1 MRHSYN
7 FIDITGQRF
16 GRLVVLRYA
25 PEWKVGY
32 WRVRCDC
39 GTEFFTEGRAMRTGR
54 TRSCGCLRQD
64 FCRELGK
71 GGYGVGKRFRQLLAT
86 KETPDGV
93 RRIPGTSATLANI
106 FELSRSC
113 INAHVRSGK
122 PVKGYTIRLQTP
134 TP

>member
-25 PEWKVGY
+25 PEWKGGY

-39 GTEFFTEGRAMRTGR
+39 GTEFFAEGTAMRHGR
-54 TRSCGCLRQD
+54 TRSCGCLRQE

-71 GGYGVGKRFRQLLAT
+71 GGYGVGKRHRLLQMQRPVD
-86 KETPDGV
+86 KGF
-93 RRIPGTSATLANI
+93 IKILGTSDELA
-106 FELSRSC
+106 ERMGVTRAC
-113 INAHVRSGK
+113 INSHVRTGK
-122 PVKGYTIRLQTP
+122 PVKGYTIKTCQP
-134 TP
+134 

>member
-7 FIDITGQRF
+7 FVDITGQRF

-39 GTEFFTEGRAMRTGR
+39 GTEFFTEGRALRRGR
-54 TRSCGCLRQD
+54 TTSCGCYRAER
-64 FCRELGK
+64 CRELGK
-71 GGYGVGKRFRQLLAT
+71 AGYGVGRRPRLLQMQRPVD
-86 KETPDGV
+86 KGFI
-93 RRIPGTSATLANI
+93 RILGTSDELA
-106 FELSRSC
+106 ERLGVTRVC

-122 PVKGYTIRLQTP
+122 PVKGYTIRISTQ
-134 TP
+134 

>member
-7 FIDITGQRF
+7 FKDITGQRF
-16 GRLVVLRYA
+16 GRLVALRYA

-39 GTEFFTEGRAMRTGR
+39 GTEFFAEGIALRKGR
-54 TRSCGCLRQD
+54 TRSCGCLRQE

-71 GGYGVGKRFRQLLAT
+71 GGYGVGKRPRKLLAT

-93 RRIPGTSATLANI
+93 RRIPGTSETLARVFQI
-106 FELSRSC
+106 SRSC
-113 INAHVRSGK
+113 VNAHVRTGK
-122 PVKGYTIRLQTP
+122 PVRGYTICISTQ
-134 TP
+134 

>member
-1 MRHSYN
+1 MKRKYN

-39 GTEFFTEGRAMRTGR
+39 GTEFFTEGQALRRGR
-54 TRSCGCLRQD
+54 TRSCGCLRQE

-71 GGYGVGKRFRQLLAT
+71 GGYGIGKRPRQLLAT

-93 RRIPGTSATLANI
+93 RRIPGTSDTLAQV
-106 FELSRSC
+106 FQVTRSC
-113 INAHVRSGK
+113 INSHVRTTK
-122 PVKGYTIRLQTP
+122 PVRGYTIKIST
-134 TP
+134 TNI